1 MDRLDQAAIITLDAV
16 VTLAGLP
23 GRDRSNAVATV
34 AAATGATVDE
44 VEALLDRAALVLA
57 AEGAL

>member
-1 MDRLDQAAIITLDAV
+1 MK
-16 VTLAGLP
+16 LAGLP

-34 AAATGATVDE
+34 AAATAATVDE